1 MKFSDVIGQKE
12 AIDRL
17 KQLVEEQRV
26 PSTMMLCGPLG
37 SGKMALAMA
46 FASYLLGERDGA
58 TSLLTDLMAIRNAEA
73 MLKNWEHPDLHFT
86 YPVIKPAG
94 MSADHKMISDDFTR
108 EWHEMIA
115 ESQYFFIDN
124 WLAKMNAA
132 NQQAIIGAGESDELT
147 RKMSLKSS
155 QGGYKVGIIWLPER
169 MNAECANKLLK
180 LFEEP
185 PHQTVFIM
193 VCEEPE
199 LLLDTIKSRTQRI
212 DIKKIH
218 DDDIE
223 KALTER
229 RGIDADSAHRISRIA
244 NGNWMRAIEN
254 LDAGNENRQFFDMFV
269 MLMRLSYQRNIKE
282 LKKWS
287 DIVSTS
293 YGREKQRRLL
303 NYFSRMVRENFM
315 YNFKQEELCYMTQE
329 EENFSSNFARFINEA
344 NVIEISELLQKA
356 RRDIGQNA
364 NGKIVFF
371 DLALQMIVLLI
382 RK

>member
-1 MKFSDVIGQKE
+1 MKFSDVIGQNE
-12 AIDRL
+12 AIGRL
-17 KQLVEEQRV
+17 RQLVEEQRV

-46 FASYLLGERDGA
+46 FASYLLGERDGEK
-58 TSLLTDLMAIRNAEA
+58 SLLSGQMAIKNAEA
-73 MLKNWEHPDLHFT
+73 MLKKWEHPDLHFT

-108 EWHEMIA
+108 EWHEMIS
-115 ESQYFFIDN
+115 ESQYFFMDN
-124 WLAKMNAA
+124 WLAKMDAA

-155 QGGYKVGIIWLPER
+155 QGGYKVSIIWLPER

-180 LFEEP
+180 LLEEP
-185 PHQTVFIM
+185 PHKTVFIM

-212 DIKKIH
+212 DIKKI
-218 DDDIE
+218 DDEAIE

-229 RGIDADSAHRISRIA
+229 RGIDQDIAHRIARIA
-244 NGNWMRAIEN
+244 NGNWMRALEN
-254 LDAGNENRQFFDMFV
+254 LDAGNENRQFLDMFI
-269 MLMRLSYQRNIKE
+269 MFMRLSYQRNIKE

-287 DIVSTS
+287 EIASTS
-293 YGREKQRRLL
+293 YGREKQRRML

-329 EENFSSNFARFINEA
+329 EENFSSKFARFINEA
-344 NVIEISELLQKA
+344 NVIDISELLQKA

>member
-1 MKFSDVIGQKE
+1 MKFSDVIGQEE
-12 AIDRL
+12 AIGRL
-17 KQLVEEQRV
+17 RQLVEEQRV

-46 FASYLLGERDGA
+46 FASYLLGERDGEK
-58 TSLLTDLMAIRNAEA
+58 SLLSDPMAIKNAEA

-108 EWHEMIA
+108 EWHEMIS
-115 ESQYFFIDN
+115 ESQYFFMDN
-124 WLAKMNAA
+124 WLAKMDAA

-155 QGGYKVGIIWLPER
+155 QGGYKVSIIWLPER

-180 LFEEP
+180 LLEEP
-185 PHQTVFIM
+185 PHKTVFIM

-212 DIKKIH
+212 DIKKI
-218 DDDIE
+218 DDNAIE
-223 KALTER
+223 NALTAR
-229 RGIDADSAHRISRIA
+229 RGLDEDIAHRIARIA
-244 NGNWMRAIEN
+244 NGNWMRALEN
-254 LDAGNENRQFFDMFV
+254 LDAGNENRQFLDMFI
-269 MLMRLSYQRNIKE
+269 MFMRLSYQRNIKE

-287 DIVSTS
+287 EIASTS
-293 YGREKQRRLL
+293 YGREKQRRML

-315 YNFKQEELCYMTQE
+315 YNFKQSELCYMTQE
-329 EENFSSNFARFINEA
+329 EENFSSKFARFINEA

>member
-1 MKFSDVIGQKE
+1 MKFSDVIGQEE
-12 AIDRL
+12 AINRL
-17 KQLVEEQRV
+17 RQLVEEQRV
-26 PSTMMLCGPLG
+26 PSTMMLCGPSG
-37 SGKMALAMA
+37 CGKMALAMA
-46 FASYLLGERDGA
+46 FASYLLGEHDGEK
-58 TSLLTDLMAIRNAEA
+58 SLLSDPMAIRNAEA

-94 MSADHKMISDDFTR
+94 VSADHKMISDDFTR

-124 WLAKMNAA
+124 WLAKMDAA

-155 QGGYKVGIIWLPER
+155 QGGYKVSIIWLPER

-180 LFEEP
+180 LLEEP

-193 VCEEPE
+193 VSEEPE

-212 DIKKIH
+212 DIKKI
-218 DDDIE
+218 DDDAIE

-229 RGIDADSAHRISRIA
+229 RGLDQDVAHRIARIA
-244 NGNWMRAIEN
+244 NGNWMRALEN
-254 LDAGNENRQFFDMFV
+254 LDAGNENRQFLDMFI

-287 DIVSTS
+287 EIASTN
-293 YGREKQRRLL
+293 YGREKQRRML

-315 YNFKQEELCYMTQE
+315 YNFQQAELCYMTQE
-329 EENFSSNFARFINEA
+329 EEDFSSKFARFINEA

>member
-1 MKFSDVIGQKE
+1 MKFSDVIGQEE
-12 AIDRL
+12 AINRL
-17 KQLVEEQRV
+17 RQLVEEQRV
-26 PSTMMLCGPLG
+26 PSTMMLCGPSG
-37 SGKMALAMA
+37 CGKMALAMA
-46 FASYLLGERDGA
+46 FASYLLGERDGEK
-58 TSLLTDLMAIRNAEA
+58 SLLSDPIAIRNAEA

-94 MSADHKMISDDFTR
+94 VSADHKMISDDFTR

-124 WLAKMNAA
+124 WLAKMDAA

-155 QGGYKVGIIWLPER
+155 QGGYKVSIIWLPER

-180 LFEEP
+180 LLEEP

-193 VCEEPE
+193 VSEEPE

-212 DIKKIH
+212 DIKKI
-218 DDDIE
+218 DDDAIE

-229 RGIDADSAHRISRIA
+229 RGLDQDVAHRIARIA
-244 NGNWMRAIEN
+244 NGNWMRALEN
-254 LDAGNENRQFFDMFV
+254 LDAGNENRQFLDMFI

-287 DIVSTS
+287 EIASTN
-293 YGREKQRRLL
+293 YGREKQRRML

-315 YNFKQEELCYMTQE
+315 YNFQQAELCYMTQE
-329 EENFSSNFARFINEA
+329 EEDFSSKFARFINEA

>member
-1 MKFSDVIGQKE
+1 MKFSDVIGQEE
-12 AIDRL
+12 AIARL
-17 KQLVEEQRV
+17 RQLVEEQRV
-26 PSTMMLCGPLG
+26 PSTMMLCGPYG
-37 SGKMALAMA
+37 CGKMALAMA
-46 FASYLLGERDGA
+46 FASFLLGERDGEK
-58 TSLLTDLMAIRNAEA
+58 SLLDDAMAIRNAEA
-73 MLKNWEHPDLHFT
+73 MLKKWEHPDLHFT

-94 MSADHKMISDDFTR
+94 MSADHKMISDDFTK
-108 EWHEMIA
+108 EWHEMIS
-115 ESQYFFIDN
+115 ESQYFDMDN
-124 WLAKMNAA
+124 WLAKMDAA

-155 QGGYKVGIIWLPER
+155 QGGYKVSIIWLPER

-180 LFEEP
+180 LLEEP

-212 DIKKIH
+212 DVKKI
-218 DDDIE
+218 DDNAIE
-223 KALTER
+223 KALKER
-229 RGIDADSAHRISRIA
+229 RGLDDDVAHRIARIA
-244 NGNWMRAIEN
+244 NGNWLRALEN
-254 LDAGNENRQFFDMFV
+254 LDAGNENRQFLDMFI

-287 DIVSTS
+287 EIAATN
-293 YGREKQRRLL
+293 YGREKQRRML

-315 YNFKQEELCYMTQE
+315 YNFKQAELCYMTQE
-329 EENFSSNFARFINEA
+329 EENFSSKFARFINEA

>member
-1 MKFSDVIGQKE
+1 MKFSDVIGQEE
-12 AIDRL
+12 AINRL
-17 KQLVEEQRV
+17 RQLVEEQRV
-26 PSTMMLCGPLG
+26 PSTMMLCGPSG
-37 SGKMALAMA
+37 CGKMALAMA
-46 FASYLLGERDGA
+46 FASYLLGERDGEK
-58 TSLLTDLMAIRNAEA
+58 SLLSDPMAIRNAEA

-94 MSADHKMISDDFTR
+94 VSADHKMISDDFTR

-124 WLAKMNAA
+124 WLAKMDAA

-155 QGGYKVGIIWLPER
+155 QGGYKVSIIWLPER

-180 LFEEP
+180 LLEES

-193 VCEEPE
+193 VSEEPE

-212 DIKKIH
+212 DIKKI
-218 DDDIE
+218 DDDAIE

-229 RGIDADSAHRISRIA
+229 RGLDQDVAHRIARIA
-244 NGNWMRAIEN
+244 NGNWMRALEN
-254 LDAGNENRQFFDMFV
+254 LDAGNENRQFLDMFI

-287 DIVSTS
+287 EIASTN
-293 YGREKQRRLL
+293 YGREKQRRML

-315 YNFKQEELCYMTQE
+315 YNFQQAELCYMTQE
-329 EENFSSNFARFINEA
+329 EEDFSSKFARFINEA

>member
-1 MKFSDVIGQKE
+1 MKFSDVIGQEE
-12 AIDRL
+12 AIGRL
-17 KQLVEEQRV
+17 RQLVEEQRV

-37 SGKMALAMA
+37 CGKMALAMA
-46 FASYLLGERDGA
+46 FASYLLGERDGEK
-58 TSLLTDLMAIRNAEA
+58 SLLSAPMAIKNAEA

-108 EWHEMIA
+108 EWHEMIS
-115 ESQYFFIDN
+115 ESQYFFMDN
-124 WLAKMNAA
+124 WLAKMDAA

-155 QGGYKVGIIWLPER
+155 QGGYKVSIIWLPER

-180 LFEEP
+180 LLEEP
-185 PHQTVFIM
+185 PHKTVFIM

-212 DIKKIH
+212 DIKKI
-218 DDDIE
+218 DDNAIE
-223 KALTER
+223 NALTAR
-229 RGIDADSAHRISRIA
+229 RGLDEDIAHRIARIA
-244 NGNWMRAIEN
+244 NGNWMRALEN
-254 LDAGNENRQFFDMFV
+254 LDAGNENRQFLDMFI
-269 MLMRLSYQRNIKE
+269 MFMRLSYQRNIKE

-287 DIVSTS
+287 EIASTS
-293 YGREKQRRLL
+293 YGREKQRRML

-329 EENFSSNFARFINEA
+329 EENFSSKFARFINEA

>member
-1 MKFSDVIGQKE
+1 MKFSDVIGQEE
-12 AIDRL
+12 AIERL
-17 KQLVEEQRV
+17 RQLVEEQRV

-46 FASYLLGERDGA
+46 FASYLLGERDGEK
-58 TSLLTDLMAIRNAEA
+58 SLLSDPMAIKNAEA

-108 EWHEMIA
+108 EWHEMIS
-115 ESQYFFIDN
+115 ESQYFFMDN
-124 WLAKMNAA
+124 WLAKMDAA

-155 QGGYKVGIIWLPER
+155 QGGYKVSIIWLPER

-180 LFEEP
+180 LLEEP
-185 PHQTVFIM
+185 PHKTVFIM

-212 DIKKIH
+212 DIKKI
-218 DDDIE
+218 DDNAIE

-229 RGIDADSAHRISRIA
+229 RGLDQDIAHRIARIA
-244 NGNWMRAIEN
+244 NGNWMRALEN
-254 LDAGNENRQFFDMFV
+254 LDAGNENRQFLDMFI
-269 MLMRLSYQRNIKE
+269 MFMRLSYQRNIKE

-287 DIVSTS
+287 EIASTS
-293 YGREKQRRLL
+293 YGREKQRRML

-329 EENFSSNFARFINEA
+329 EENFSSKFARFINEA

>member
-1 MKFSDVIGQKE
+1 MKFSDVIGQEE
-12 AIDRL
+12 AINRL
-17 KQLVEEQRV
+17 RQLVEEQRV
-26 PSTMMLCGPLG
+26 PSTMMLCGPSG
-37 SGKMALAMA
+37 CGKMALAMA
-46 FASYLLGERDGA
+46 FASYLLGERDGEK
-58 TSLLTDLMAIRNAEA
+58 SLLSDPMAIRNAEA

-94 MSADHKMISDDFTR
+94 VSADHKMISDDFTR

-124 WLAKMNAA
+124 WLAKMDAA

-155 QGGYKVGIIWLPER
+155 QGGYKVSIIWLPER

-180 LFEEP
+180 LLEQP

-193 VCEEPE
+193 VSEEPE

-212 DIKKIH
+212 DIKKI
-218 DDDIE
+218 DDDAIE

-229 RGIDADSAHRISRIA
+229 RGLDQDVAHRIARIA
-244 NGNWMRAIEN
+244 NGNWMRALEN
-254 LDAGNENRQFFDMFV
+254 LDAGNENRQFLDMFI

-287 DIVSTS
+287 EIASTN
-293 YGREKQRRLL
+293 YGREKQRRML

-315 YNFKQEELCYMTQE
+315 YNFQQAELCYMTQE
-329 EENFSSNFARFINEA
+329 EEDFSSKFARFINEA